1 MLKQLW
7 PLVLGSVALGLDA
20 YVIAGLLPQ
29 IAEDLG
35 ASGSVIGLGVTAFTG
50 AYAVCGPLLS
60 GRAGKNPRNG
70 LLGAI
75 AVFSLANVVTAVSPT
90 VGVFIVSRL
99 IAGAAAGIYSP
110 LSAAVAGMSV
120 TAERRGRALSL
131 VLAGL
136 AVGTVAGVPAGL
148 GVAKQLGWRAA
159 IALVSVVGMAALAG
173 LAIRKTS
180 AVPAV
185 PSSSLGQRLRIIG
198 RVDNFLTVLVTF
210 FVGVGSLG
218 LYTYISVVLERVQVD
233 TIPGMWI
240 WGIGGAVG
248 AFGIGRVLDKV
259 DSSRKLTTII
269 IVLLAAD
276 FAMLLLFPSSRMV
289 ALVCLFA
296 WGLFGWSSMAPQQ
309 HSMLSA
315 NPDEGATAVAANASA
330 NYLGSA
336 VGSAVGGLFLPSYTG
351 ILLGALFV
359 VLVGI
364 VCSIGVGALSF
375 PKPRDN
381 EN

>member
-90 VGVFIVSRL
+90 VSVFIVSRL

>member
-60 GRAGKNPRNG
+60 GRAGKDPRNG

-90 VGVFIVSRL
+90 VSVFIVSRL

-269 IVLLAAD
+269 IVFLAAD
-276 FAMLLLFPSSRMV
+276 FALLLLFPSSRMV

-296 WGLFGWSSMAPQQ
+296 WGLLGWSSMAPQQ
-309 HSMLSA
+309 HSLLSA

>member
-7 PLVLGSVALGLDA
+7 PFVIGSVALGLDA

-35 ASGSVIGLGVTAFTG
+35 TNGSMIGLGVTAFTG
-50 AYAVCGPLLS
+50 AYAVSGPLLS
-60 GRAGKNPRNG
+60 GKAGKNPRSG

-75 AVFSLANVVTAVSPT
+75 AVFSLANIMTAVSPT

-99 IAGAAAGIYSP
+99 IAGVAAGVYSP
-110 LSAAVAGMSV
+110 LSSAVAGMSV
-120 TAERRGRALSL
+120 AAERRGRALSL

-136 AVGTVAGVPAGL
+136 AVGTVVGVPVGL
-148 GVAKQLGWRAA
+148 GVAEQLGWRATIGLVSLVGIVA
-159 IALVSVVGMAALAG
+159 MVGIAL
-173 LAIRKTS
+173 RNPS

-185 PSSSLGQRLRIIG
+185 PSSSLRQRVRVIG
-198 RVDNFLTVLVTF
+198 RVDNLLTVLVTF

-218 LYTYISVVLERVQVD
+218 LYTYISVVLGRVQVD
-233 TIPGMWI
+233 TIAGMWI

-259 DSSRKLTTII
+259 DSSRTLTLII
-269 IVLLAAD
+269 IALLAAD
-276 FAMLLLFPSSRMV
+276 FALLLLFPSSHVV
-289 ALVCLFA
+289 AAVCLFA
-296 WGLFGWSSMAPQQ
+296 WGLLGWASMAPQQ
-309 HSMLSA
+309 NTMLSA

-336 VGSAVGGLFLPSYTG
+336 VGSAVGGLLLPSSTG
-351 ILLGALFV
+351 LLLAALFAILLGIACNV
-359 VLVGI
+359 
-364 VCSIGVGALSF
+364 GVGTLS
-375 PKPRDN
+375 RARSGGHAA
-381 EN
+381 

>member
-60 GRAGKNPRNG
+60 GRAGKDPRNG
-70 LLGAI
+70 LLGAL

-120 TAERRGRALSL
+120 TEERRGRALSL

-136 AVGTVAGVPAGL
+136 AVGTVVGVPAGL

-173 LAIRKTS
+173 IAIRKTS

-233 TIPGMWI
+233 TIAGMWI

-296 WGLFGWSSMAPQQ
+296 WGLLGWSSMAPQQ

>member
-60 GRAGKNPRNG
+60 GRVGKDPRNG

-90 VGVFIVSRL
+90 VSVFIVSRL

-148 GVAKQLGWRAA
+148 GVAKELGWRAA

-173 LAIRKTS
+173 IAIRKTS

-185 PSSSLGQRLRIIG
+185 PSSSLGP
-198 RVDNFLTVLVTF
+198 V
-210 FVGVGSLG
+210 
-218 LYTYISVVLERVQVD
+218 
-233 TIPGMWI
+233 
-240 WGIGGAVG
+240 
-248 AFGIGRVLDKV
+248 
-259 DSSRKLTTII
+259 
-269 IVLLAAD
+269 
-276 FAMLLLFPSSRMV
+276 
-289 ALVCLFA
+289 
-296 WGLFGWSSMAPQQ
+296 
-309 HSMLSA
+309 
-315 NPDEGATAVAANASA
+315 
-330 NYLGSA
+330 
-336 VGSAVGGLFLPSYTG
+336 SYTH
-351 ILLGALFV
+351 LTLPTTPYV
-359 VLVGI
+359 
-364 VCSIGVGALSF
+364 
-375 PKPRDN
+375 
-381 EN
+381 

>member
-90 VGVFIVSRL
+90 VSVFIVSRL

-148 GVAKQLGWRAA
+148 GVAKELGWRAA

-173 LAIRKTS
+173 IAIRKTS

-296 WGLFGWSSMAPQQ
+296 WGLLGWSSMAPQQ

-359 VLVGI
+359 VLLGI
-364 VCSIGVGALSF
+364 VCSIGARALSF
-375 PKPRDN
+375 LKPRDN

>member
-60 GRAGKNPRNG
+60 GRAGKDPRNG

-90 VGVFIVSRL
+90 VSVFIVSRL

-289 ALVCLFA
+289 ALVCLFV
-296 WGLFGWSSMAPQQ
+296 WGLLGWSSMAPQQ
-309 HSMLSA
+309 HSLLSA
-315 NPDEGATAVAANASA
+315 NPDEGATAVAANASE

>member
-35 ASGSVIGLGVTAFTG
+35 ASGSAIGLGVTAFTG
-50 AYAVCGPLLS
+50 AYAVCGPLFS
-60 GRAGKNPRNG
+60 GRAGRDPRIG

-110 LSAAVAGMSV
+110 LSASVAGMSV

-289 ALVCLFA
+289 ALVCLFV
-296 WGLFGWSSMAPQQ
+296 WGLLGWSSMAPQQ
-309 HSMLSA
+309 HSLLSA

-375 PKPRDN
+375 PKPRGN

>member
-60 GRAGKNPRNG
+60 GRAGKDPRNG

-148 GVAKQLGWRAA
+148 GVAKELGWRAA

-173 LAIRKTS
+173 IAIRKTS

-210 FVGVGSLG
+210 FVGVGSPG

-296 WGLFGWSSMAPQQ
+296 WGLLGWSSMAPQQ

-336 VGSAVGGLFLPSYTG
+336 VGSAVGGLFLPSSTG

-359 VLVGI
+359 VLLGI
-364 VCSIGVGALSF
+364 VCSIGARALSF

-381 EN
+381 ES

>member
-60 GRAGKNPRNG
+60 GRAGKDPRNG

-276 FAMLLLFPSSRMV
+276 FALLLLFPSSRMV

-296 WGLFGWSSMAPQQ
+296 WGLLGWSSMAPQQ

>member
-90 VGVFIVSRL
+90 VSVFIVSRL

-148 GVAKQLGWRAA
+148 GVAKELGWRAA

-173 LAIRKTS
+173 IAIRKTS

-296 WGLFGWSSMAPQQ
+296 WGLLGWSSMAPQQ

>member
-60 GRAGKNPRNG
+60 GRAGKDPRNG
-70 LLGAI
+70 LLGAL

-173 LAIRKTS
+173 IAIRKTS
-180 AVPAV
+180 GVPAV

-269 IVLLAAD
+269 IGLLAVD

-289 ALVCLFA
+289 AMVCLFA

-309 HSMLSA
+309 HSLLSA

>member
-60 GRAGKNPRNG
+60 GLAGKDPRNG

-75 AVFSLANVVTAVSPT
+75 AVFSLANVATAVSPT
-90 VGVFIVSRL
+90 AGVFIFSRL

-136 AVGTVAGVPAGL
+136 AVGTVVGVPAGL
-148 GVAKQLGWRAA
+148 AVAKQLGWRAT

-173 LAIRKTS
+173 IAIRKTS

-198 RVDNFLTVLVTF
+198 RMDNFLTVLVTF

-218 LYTYISVVLERVQVD
+218 LYTYISVVLERVHVD
-233 TIPGMWI
+233 TIAGMWI
-240 WGIGGAVG
+240 WGIGGALG

-296 WGLFGWSSMAPQQ
+296 WGLLGWSSMAPQQ

-375 PKPRDN
+375 PKPRGN

>member
-60 GRAGKNPRNG
+60 GRAGKDPRNG
-70 LLGAI
+70 LLGAL

-90 VGVFIVSRL
+90 VGIFIVSRL

-120 TAERRGRALSL
+120 AAERRGRALSL

-136 AVGTVAGVPAGL
+136 AVGTVVGVPAGL
-148 GVAKQLGWRAA
+148 GVAKELGWRAA

-180 AVPAV
+180 VVPAV

-218 LYTYISVVLERVQVD
+218 LYTYISAVLERVQVD
-233 TIPGMWI
+233 TIAGMWI

-276 FAMLLLFPSSRMV
+276 FAMLLLFPSSRVV

-296 WGLFGWSSMAPQQ
+296 WGLLGWSSMAPQQ

-336 VGSAVGGLFLPSYTG
+336 VGSAVGGLFLPSSTG

-359 VLVGI
+359 VLLGI
-364 VCSIGVGALSF
+364 VCSIGARASSF

>member
-60 GRAGKNPRNG
+60 GRAGRDPRIG

-90 VGVFIVSRL
+90 VSVFIVSRL

-148 GVAKQLGWRAA
+148 GVAKELGWRAA

-173 LAIRKTS
+173 IAIRKTS

-296 WGLFGWSSMAPQQ
+296 WGLLGWSSMAPQQ

-359 VLVGI
+359 VLLGI
-364 VCSIGVGALSF
+364 VCSIGARALSF
-375 PKPRDN
+375 LKPRDN

>member
-60 GRAGKNPRNG
+60 GRAGKDPRNG

-90 VGVFIVSRL
+90 VSVFIVSRL

-148 GVAKQLGWRAA
+148 GVAKELGWRAA

-173 LAIRKTS
+173 IAIRKTS

-276 FAMLLLFPSSRMV
+276 FVLLLLFPSSRMV

-296 WGLFGWSSMAPQQ
+296 WGLLGWSSMAPQQ